1 MSESPD
7 RHPARET
14 TAAGLDGDGAA
25 SEAGE
30 HRDVARDVD
39 DAVLQVTERLADVA
53 VAARECVEM
62 LGALALE
69 LRELVNERARHGDA
83 SAVDGG
89 APPGSLAPDILETAA
104 REAEA
109 AGVSLADYV
118 REAVLAYDPPRADIE
133 PRARGHKARREAAR
147 I

>member
-1 MSESPD
+1 MSESRD

-53 VAARECVEM
+53 VAAR
-62 LGALALE
+62 
-69 LRELVNERARHGDA
+69 DA
-83 SAVDGG
+83 SRCS
-89 APPGSLAPDILETAA
+89 APS
-104 REAEA
+104 
-109 AGVSLADYV
+109 
-118 REAVLAYDPPRADIE
+118 RASCE
-133 PRARGHKARREAAR
+133 SW
-147 I
+147 